1 MNRRQLIG
9 VLVLAASLAS
19 GMGQVVVA
27 DSPTFTL
34 DTRLYSNVTSSGFV
48 ATAESPAFTL
58 DSRLATGNSLALI
71 MTAESSVFTLNTR
84 LSTGATASSLVVT
97 AESAGFA
104 LDTRL
109 GDSNPTLAALVVAAQ
124 SAAFALDTRLA
135 GPPGDLIVQAVS
147 SAFSLNTMWVGI
159 RKIAAMTGSPVELF
173 WPTNAPGFHPQLAL
187 PTFGPSAQWLDVT
200 NTVSESAGFYRTV
213 VSPEGTERYFRL
225 KL

>member
-71 MTAESSVFTLNTR
+71 MTAESSVFTLN
-84 LSTGATASSLVVT
+84 
-97 AESAGFA
+97 
-104 LDTRL
+104 TRL